1 MKIKITADSTCDL
14 SEALLRQWDISLM
27 PMHILMG
34 GESYLDGITVRPA
47 DVFAHVEAGGQT
59 PKSAAA
65 NPVEY
70 IDFFGPFAKEY
81 DAVIHISVSAK
92 LSSCYQN
99 ACLAA
104 QEYDNVSV
112 IDSENICTG
121 QGYLVLRA
129 AKWAA
134 DGLTA
139 RNICMRLQ
147 NLAKRVELSFVLDQL
162 NYMAKSGRCSG
173 VLAFGANLLGIKPS
187 LAVIDGEL
195 KVVKKYR
202 GSLPICVGKYITDL
216 LDGLTEEKTAKFLT
230 MLSDLGHASPIEHAS
245 FTFGIEGVSRTL
257 LAQITRHRIASF
269 SVQSQRYVR
278 LDDFHYVIPPEIE
291 AIPEAKAAFLES
303 MDEDAKRYLDL
314 AKKLEDGHT
323 ARLMA
328 EGMPEKQARAKASK
342 QANEDA
348 RFVLPNACETKM
360 VVTMNARS
368 LQNFFHL
375 RCCSRAQWEIRQL
388 AEEMFRLV
396 YPVAPHIFA
405 KAGPACVSGPCPEGK
420 MCCGR
425 TAEVRAKYEAI
436 KQEAGV

>member
-1 MKIKITADSTCDL
+1 MPGTKRGDTFLKIKITADSTCDL

-187 LAVIDGEL
+187 LAVIDAHLCRQVHHRPAGWP
-195 KVVKKYR
+195 
-202 GSLPICVGKYITDL
+202 G
-216 LDGLTEEKTAKFLT
+216 
-230 MLSDLGHASPIEHAS
+230 
-245 FTFGIEGVSRTL
+245 
-257 LAQITRHRIASF
+257 RHR
-269 SVQSQRYVR
+269 Q
-278 LDDFHYVIPPEIE
+278 LHG
-291 AIPEAKAAFLES
+291 L
-303 MDEDAKRYLDL
+303 YLVL
-314 AKKLEDGHT
+314 PAQ
-323 ARLMA
+323 ARLH
-328 EGMPEKQARAKASK
+328 GGHQS
-342 QANEDA
+342 
-348 RFVLPNACETKM
+348 
-360 VVTMNARS
+360 RS
-368 LQNFFHL
+368 
-375 RCCSRAQWEIRQL
+375 AQVRQIR
-388 AEEMFRLV
+388 E
-396 YPVAPHIFA
+396 HH
-405 KAGPACVSGPCPEGK
+405 
-420 MCCGR
+420 
-425 TAEVRAKYEAI
+425 
-436 KQEAGV
+436 

>member
-14 SEALLRQWDISLM
+14 SEALLQQWDISLM

-216 LDGLTEEKTAKFLT
+216 LDG
-230 MLSDLGHASPIEHAS
+230 
-245 FTFGIEGVSRTL
+245 R
-257 LAQITRHRIASF
+257 
-269 SVQSQRYVR
+269 
-278 LDDFHYVIPPEIE
+278 DDI
-291 AIPEAKAAFLES
+291 
-303 MDEDAKRYLDL
+303 D
-314 AKKLEDGHT
+314 
-323 ARLMA
+323 
-328 EGMPEKQARAKASK
+328 
-342 QANEDA
+342 N
-348 RFVLPNACETKM
+348 CM
-360 VVTMNARS
+360 VFISSCQPKPGCM
-368 LQNFFHL
+368 
-375 RCCSRAQWEIRQL
+375 
-388 AEEMFRLV
+388 
-396 YPVAPHIFA
+396 
-405 KAGPACVSGPCPEGK
+405 
-420 MCCGR
+420 
-425 TAEVRAKYEAI
+425 EAI
-436 KQEAGV
+436 KAGLRRYGKFENIIETDIGTTIGGYSGPGTIGIVFAKKV